1 MFSLPPIVLL
11 IPCAI
16 FALGYVFF
24 SFANVVS
31 LGKYGARN
39 AIGLLASFIF
49 IAGSAVIVFMTWQ
62 SLATVDWFT
71 PVPLAAVPA
80 VAF

>member
-1 MFSLPPIVLL
+1 MLSLPPIVLL
-11 IPCAI
+11 IPFALY
-16 FALGYVFF
+16 ALGYVFF
-24 SFANVVS
+24 SFANVIS

-49 IAGSAVIVFMTWQ
+49 ISGTAIIVFLTWQ

-71 PVPLAAVPA
+71 PVPLAAIPSPS
-80 VAF
+80 F